1 MRCNSF
7 LKNPKEEEQVVPD
20 TVVTQFSNTKE
31 EAYANGDN
39 IDVMDELEGV
49 LGIEDDERLSSDN
62 MYGLLGWDFMD
73 SEEYPTVE
81 DEEGSEMFRF
91 DDSRSSFF
99 EFEDSHY
106 STGKVIK
113 EESLGFWDGDEKRVS
128 LNLNLN
134 YQRSWMHGLIVG
146 HFWPM
151 ITLFPWK
158 ALAIMLV
165 LNKLIFLHLCHFT
178 LPFLAELDLE
188 NRKPIIYTCIY

>member
-31 EAYANGDN
+31 EAYANGD
-39 IDVMDELEGV
+39 IDVMDEMEGI

-62 MYGLLGWDFMD
+62 MYGLVGWDFMD
-73 SEEYPTVE
+73 SEDYPTVE

-106 STGKVIK
+106 SSGKVIK

-134 YQRSWMHGLIVG
+134 YQEVLDAWSDRGSL
-146 HFWPM
+146 
-151 ITLFPWK
+151 
-158 ALAIMLV
+158 LADDYSLSMESTCYYVSTQQTYFSSPLS
-165 LNKLIFLHLCHFT
+165 FHS
-178 LPFLAELDLE
+178 PFS
-188 NRKPIIYTCIY
+188 C